1 MHPCLRCFCISAC
14 RNCADSNGVC
24 YWWTLGSKPDLRFET
39 QLEVYHTVAHV
50 ARRTCGEAQE
60 SMGWGHHWVSW
71 HSTAVHFWR
80 WWVVDGSLMGGR
92 WEVPGGEEIPGGGIQ
107 ELTPADSCRLHLL
120 HSTCFVPAV
129 SGKEH
134 LQAATSS
141 GPRHD
146 LPDSIHEEGRH
157 VSQLAFLVVNGFW
170 ICHALKSSTCTGV
183 GEDHEYRALLRAIA
197 SMYREYTACSCDE
210 AAAAES
216 LVPFLH
222 ATLVFMM
229 SFFTPLQYTVTLP
242 TLSIF
247 YHAAVDSR
255 QRLRPCWKAK
265 RKALRSSKIWKIRWH
280 FAWIIFCVPFST
292 RPRPK
297 WSERPM
303 RYLGHAELLRIFFA
317 PRRTIWSKWMQSMTP
332 IQTSYRIFIQLFR
345 TESRCT
351 DFQLPFDLHN
361 LHSLHSTIG
370 FQWFVP
376 SPRAKDPGHVCDSRH
391 SWRILPKVAAGEGL
405 VDVAFQENAQ
415 YEEFIPRHWP
425 IWHNL
430 AHCNGVQNIGMIL
443 CPCNPILGILYN
455 PTVCIHNYT
464 HTHIHITSYY
474 IILIH
479 ITHYAWLYTYN
490 ILQSP
495 TYFHLAF
502 CPSSDARYQDWWS
515 MGWRHHRAIGILIGS
530 PYNMYKG
537 KEERGSDVFQMFF
550 LTFYTTMK
558 TVNIY

>member
-1 MHPCLRCFCISAC
+1 MLCASCFWKGTSSSGYIQWSKTWFTRLHP
-14 RNCADSNGVC
+14 
-24 YWWTLGSKPDLRFET
+24 W
-39 QLEVYHTVAHV
+39 
-50 ARRTCGEAQE
+50 RRTACFATCILSGERLLNLSCIEVIHVHRSGRRPWIPCAAQSNRFHVQGIYGMLLRWSSSRE
-60 SMGWGHHWVSW
+60 LGAFPARDFGLHDVIL
-71 HSTAVHFWR
+71 HSSSIYSNTSNFVHF
-80 WWVVDGSLMGGR
+80 L
-92 WEVPGGEEIPGGGIQ
+92 P
-107 ELTPADSCRLHLL
+107 CRSRQPTAIKAMLE
-120 HSTCFVPAV
+120 S
-129 SGKEH
+129 KKK
-134 LQAATSS
+134 
-141 GPRHD
+141 
-146 LPDSIHEEGRH
+146 SIAEQQNLKDTLAFCMNYD
-157 VSQLAFLVVNGFW
+157 QLA
-170 ICHALKSSTCTGV
+170 C
-183 GEDHEYRALLRAIA
+183 
-197 SMYREYTACSCDE
+197 
-210 AAAAES
+210 
-216 LVPFLH
+216 
-222 ATLVFMM
+222 
-229 SFFTPLQYTVTLP
+229 
-242 TLSIF
+242 F
-247 YHAAVDSR
+247 Y
-255 QRLRPCWKAK
+255 
-265 RKALRSSKIWKIRWH
+265 
-280 FAWIIFCVPFST
+280 FCVPFST

-479 ITHYAWLYTYN
+479 ITHITHDYTPTISYN
-490 ILQSP
+490 
-495 TYFHLAF
+495 HLPIF
-502 CPSSDARYQDWWS
+502 
-515 MGWRHHRAIGILIGS
+515 
-530 PYNMYKG
+530 
-537 KEERGSDVFQMFF
+537 
-550 LTFYTTMK
+550 T
-558 TVNIY
+558 